1 MYVTTLQKP
10 KIFQTTVQHSAA
22 GEFAEELNKLP
33 ASWLKILPAH
43 LVTDT
48 IKNRKPSKVKR
59 QGGRGKEEENMDDP
73 ARMLSAPKVV
83 SYAVISKMRCVGD
96 HYDPADYFC
105 KLSVFS
111 LSHNHIASYA

>member
-1 MYVTTLQKP
+1 
-10 KIFQTTVQHSAA
+10 
-22 GEFAEELNKLP
+22 
-33 ASWLKILPAH
+33 
-43 LVTDT
+43 
-48 IKNRKPSKVKR
+48 
-59 QGGRGKEEENMDDP
+59 MDDP

-111 LSHNHIASYA
+111 LSHSHIASYA